1 MKAWFEDLPL
11 DFTRME
17 TRTAERLLIAGFP
30 INMAAVTLAQDA
42 GLDLALLNQMAPVKF
57 LVRDMLVKARQ
68 SDRLTQLLAEVLRDP
83 AQEAIHPEL
92 RALVAGYE
100 GTIAAAAMRRK
111 PSLGALAML
120 PSSIEVLGAGDAGP
134 QPLATPGLE
143 KIINVAAGFAD
154 PALFRLRL
162 AEAEVRTARIDI
174 GGKAKGQRIPD
185 RGQSP
190 AHELACRQRR
200 RRGRCRCVRQ
210 QGLSSR
216 KGRTGSRT
224 RCGVC
229 IELVGCTQRA

>member
-83 AQEAIHPEL
+83 PERQFIRSSGRWSQVMRGPL
-92 RALVAGYE
+92 RRRRCAENRRSAHWRCSRRASRCWAP
-100 GTIAAAAMRRK
+100 GT
-111 PSLGALAML
+111 
-120 PSSIEVLGAGDAGP
+120 
-134 QPLATPGLE
+134 
-143 KIINVAAGFAD
+143 
-154 PALFRLRL
+154 PALSRWRRRASKRLSMSPPALPTLPYSGSGLQRRRC
-162 AEAEVRTARIDI
+162 ERPNRHWWQ
-174 GGKAKGQRIPD
+174 GQGDRIPD